1 MPPVLAAAAMPHGGR
16 HSGDNALLHQEHDMT
31 TTLAILAALPE
42 EISDLLDEMG
52 TTATTHRI
60 GMRDYH
66 VGTLHGQRCVIAL
79 ARVGKVAAAATTVVM
94 IREFNASMV
103 IFTGLAG
110 GIHPDVRIG
119 DVVVASSL
127 IQHDLDARP
136 LFAQYEVPLLSCTHF
151 ETEAEAAC
159 RLQQCAAAFFEDGFA
174 AAVSPQTRRALGV
187 MAPRVH
193 VGLIATGDRFVSAE
207 PECHALRSSLPQALC
222 VEMEGAATAQVCHE
236 FGVPFAV
243 FRTISDRADSAA
255 TVDFTFFLNSIA
267 KVYSA
272 EILRRFLIA
281 LQPRKAQATG

>member
-1 MPPVLAAAAMPHGGR
+1 
-16 HSGDNALLHQEHDMT
+16 MT

-66 VGTLHGQRCVIAL
+66 VGTLYGQRCVIAL

-136 LFAQYEVPLLSCTHF
+136 LFAQYEVPLLGQTHF
-151 ETEAEAAC
+151 ETEAQAVC
-159 RLQQCAAAFFEDGFA
+159 RLHQCAVAFLEDGVA
-174 AAVSPQTRRALGV
+174 EVSPEVRQILGV
-187 MAPRVH
+187 VAPKVH
-193 VGLIATGDRFVSAE
+193 VGLIATGDQFLSAE
-207 PECHALRSSLPQALC
+207 LESYALRSSLPQVLC
-222 VEMEGAATAQVCHE
+222 VEMEGAAMAQVCHE

-243 FRTISDRADSAA
+243 FRTISDRADNTA
-255 TVDFTFFLNSIA
+255 TVDFSTFLNRIA

-272 EILRRFLIA
+272 GILRRFLAA
-281 LQPRKAQATG
+281 LPSSAEAVQG

>member
-1 MPPVLAAAAMPHGGR
+1 
-16 HSGDNALLHQEHDMT
+16 MT

-42 EISDLLDEMG
+42 EISELLDEMG
-52 TTATTHRI
+52 STATTHSI

-66 VGTLHGQRCVIAL
+66 VGTLYGQRCVIAL

-94 IREFNASMV
+94 IREFNVSMV

-110 GIHPDVRIG
+110 GIHPDVKIG

-136 LFAQYEVPLLSCTHF
+136 LFPQYEVPLLSLTHF
-151 ETEAEAAC
+151 ETEPDTTC
-159 RLQQCAAAFFEDGFA
+159 RLQQCAATFFQDGLE
-174 AAVSPQTRRALGV
+174 AAVSPQVRQSLGV
-187 MAPRVH
+187 TAPRVH
-193 VGLIATGDRFVSAE
+193 VGLIATGDRFVNAE
-207 PECHALRSSLPQALC
+207 SESHALGSSLPQALC

-255 TVDFTFFLNSIA
+255 TADFTTFLNSIA

-272 EILRRFLIA
+272 GILRRFLVA
-281 LQPRKAQATG
+281 LQERNVTPVPDPTHVA

>member
-1 MPPVLAAAAMPHGGR
+1 
-16 HSGDNALLHQEHDMT
+16 MT

-42 EISDLLDEMG
+42 EISELLDEMG
-52 TTATTHRI
+52 ETATTHRI

-66 VGTLHGQRCVIAL
+66 VGTLYGQRCVIAL

-94 IREFNASMV
+94 IREFQASLV

-119 DVVVASSL
+119 DVVVASTL

-136 LFAQYEVPLLSCTHF
+136 LFPQYEVPLLNVTHF
-151 ETEAEAAC
+151 ETEADATC
-159 RLQQCAAAFFEDGFA
+159 KLQQCAAAFLQEGFSQ
-174 AAVSPQTRRALGV
+174 AVPPPVRQSLNVA
-187 MAPRVH
+187 APRVH

-207 PECHALRSSLPQALC
+207 PESYALRSNLPQALC

-243 FRTISDRADSAA
+243 FRTISDRADNAA
-255 TVDFTFFLNSIA
+255 TVDFTTFLNSIA

-272 EILRRFLIA
+272 GILRRFLA
-281 LQPRKAQATG
+281 HLQARKTEPVLD